1 MNGPCW
7 LPRWELRTTNS
18 LVKQEAL
25 SCPGASGVRRQEECR
40 ELAKSQGPRQ
50 LHARGRS
57 DQGRLVAGAVCSPF
71 RHWGHVF
78 VFSAIEV
85 TPGTMEGNDE
95 SVPEDRA
102 CL

>member
-18 LVKQEAL
+18 LVKQEVL
-25 SCPGASGVRRQEECR
+25 SCPGASGVRRQEEGR

-50 LHARGRS
+50 LHARPRS
-57 DQGRLVAGAVCSPF
+57 DQGRLGLYVVSSGTGDTFLYS
-71 RHWGHVF
+71 
-78 VFSAIEV
+78 EV
-85 TPGTMEGNDE
+85 TPGSHVEGNDE
-95 SVPEDRA
+95 SVPEDRP